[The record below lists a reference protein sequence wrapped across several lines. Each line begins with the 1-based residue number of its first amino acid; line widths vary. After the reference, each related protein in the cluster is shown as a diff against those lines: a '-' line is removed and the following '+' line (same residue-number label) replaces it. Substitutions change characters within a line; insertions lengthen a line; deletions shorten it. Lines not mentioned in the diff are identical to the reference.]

1 VNERKDVSLTIRLT
15 ESLKQALERA
25 AETERRSLSQLV
37 GLALEEFLEARHEWP
52 PPGTAKRSTRGSAA
66 RRR

>member
-1 VNERKDVSLTIRLT
+1 VKILKDVSLTIRL
-15 ESLKQALERA
+15 SQPLKDALERA

-52 PPGTAKRSTRGSAA
+52 PPGSAGRSTGGSAA